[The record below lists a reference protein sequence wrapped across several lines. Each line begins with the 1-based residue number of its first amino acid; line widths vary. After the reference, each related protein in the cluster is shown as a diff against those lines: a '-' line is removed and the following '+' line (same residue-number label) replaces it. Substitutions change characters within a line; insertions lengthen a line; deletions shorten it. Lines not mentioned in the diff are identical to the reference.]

1 MISQKGKR
9 RYNHKFEFLGSD
21 QPDKVI
27 LDINNCQGT
36 ECFFVTDQSYRISIG
51 FQASENNKQQNI
63 LDQINTAFP
72 LFRKGDDS
80 ETLSVSAYWYQFGVP
95 VLLESVP
102 EDGCLEMKPPCP
114 IRQDRQTEYS
124 VQIKISSAAP
134 VVNTGNPYPTS
145 FPQKS
150 IYLILISILYRL
162 VWLGFN
168 SLYTSLKNQQ
178 H

>member
-1 MISQKGKR
+1 M
-9 RYNHKFEFLGSD
+9 
-21 QPDKVI
+21 
-27 LDINNCQGT
+27 
-36 ECFFVTDQSYRISIG
+36 RITNRKTYLSR
-51 FQASENNKQQNI
+51 
-63 LDQINTAFP
+63 NTAFP
-72 LFRKGDDS
+72 PLEKGDDS

-114 IRQDRQTEYS
+114 IRRDRQTEYS

-134 VVNTGNPYPTS
+134 VVNTENPFSAS
-145 FPQKS
+145 FPQKF